1 MFEILVYLF
10 ENYYQ
15 TEAYPDQDTLAQK
28 LTAAGFGNDDIH
40 DALDWLRDLA
50 TPAEDTFPEAF
61 ELSDSVRSYTAGETA
76 KLSTA
81 GRGFLAFLESARV
94 LTAPLREL
102 IIDRAMA
109 LEDDTV
115 DLDRLKVIVLM
126 VLWARRG
133 NVDTLVLEELLP
145 EGGPRHIH

>member
-15 TEAYPDQDTLAQK
+15 NEATPDHGTLAEK
-28 LTAAGFGNDDIH
+28 LTAAGFENADIH

-50 TPAEDTFPEAF
+50 APQASTYPEAL
-61 ELSDSVRSYTAGETA
+61 ELCDGFRGFTVEELD

-81 GRGFLAFLESARV
+81 GRGFLIFLESARV
-94 LTAPLREL
+94 LTPPLREL

-115 DLDRLKVIVLM
+115 DLETLKVIVLM

-133 NVDTLVLEELLP
+133 NVDTLVLEELLS